1 MKSILVFL
9 LISLNLSAHTLLMD
23 VIDNEDNTIT
33 VVGAFST
40 GEKTVGA
47 LVKLESLVSGEVLYQ
62 KRLPQESELT
72 IEIPKEQ
79 YQVVLDGGPGHT
91 VVKEGFA
98 PLEGFTKKASKEVST
113 NKLSQTQQGAVINTS
128 VVVLFS
134 IAFILLA
141 LTLYFS
147 ARNTKMLTAQIKSKN
162 LH

>member
-1 MKSILVFL
+1 MKIKLILVFL

-47 LVKLESLVSGEVLYQ
+47 LVKLESLISGEVLYQ
-62 KRLPQESELT
+62 KRLPDESELT

-98 PLEGFTKKASKEVST
+98 PLEGFTKKTSTETSSK
-113 NKLSQTQQGAVINTS
+113 KLSQNQHGALINTS
-128 VVVLFS
+128 VIVLFS
-134 IAFILLA
+134 IAFVLLA

-147 ARNTKMLTAQIKSKN
+147 ARNTKILTAQLKK
-162 LH
+162 

>member
-1 MKSILVFL
+1 MKIKSILVL
-9 LISLNLSAHTLLMD
+9 LLLSLNLNAHTLIMD
-23 VIDNEDNTIT
+23 IIDNEDNTIT

-47 LVKLESLVSGEVLYQ
+47 LVKLESLITGEVLYQ
-62 KRLPQESELT
+62 KRLPKESELT

-98 PLEGFTKKASKEVST
+98 PLEGFTKKTDKTQTSK
-113 NKLSQTQQGAVINTS
+113 KLSQNQHGALINTS
-128 VVVLFS
+128 VIVLFS
-134 IAFILLA
+134 IAFVLLV

-147 ARNTKMLTAQIKSKN
+147 AKNTKMLTSQLKK
-162 LH
+162 

>member
-9 LISLNLSAHTLLMD
+9 LLSISLNAHTLLMD

-47 LVKLESLVSGEVLYQ
+47 LVKLESLVSGEVLFQ
-62 KRLPQESELT
+62 KRLPEESELT

-98 PLEGFTKKASKEVST
+98 PLEGFAKKASMETSSK
-113 NKLSQTQQGAVINTS
+113 KLSQNQQGTIVNTS
-128 VVVLFS
+128 VIVLFS

>member
-1 MKSILVFL
+1 MKIKSILAFL

-47 LVKLESLVSGEVLYQ
+47 LVKLESLISGEVLYQ
-62 KRLPQESELT
+62 KRLPDESELT

-98 PLEGFTKKASKEVST
+98 PLEGFTKKTSTETSSK
-113 NKLSQTQQGAVINTS
+113 KLSQNQHGALINTS
-128 VVVLFS
+128 VIVLFS
-134 IAFILLA
+134 IAFVLLG

-147 ARNTKMLTAQIKSKN
+147 ARNTKILTAQLKK
-162 LH
+162 

>member
-1 MKSILVFL
+1 MKIKSILVFL

-47 LVKLESLVSGEVLYQ
+47 LVKLESLTSGEVLYQ
-62 KRLPQESELT
+62 KRLPDESELT

-98 PLEGFTKKASKEVST
+98 PLEGFTKKTSTETSSK
-113 NKLSQTQQGAVINTS
+113 KLSQNQHGALINTS
-128 VVVLFS
+128 VIVLFS
-134 IAFILLA
+134 IAFVLLG

-147 ARNTKMLTAQIKSKN
+147 ARNTKMLTAQLKK
-162 LH
+162 

>member
-1 MKSILVFL
+1 MKIKSILL
-9 LISLNLSAHTLLMD
+9 LLLLSLNLSAHTLIMD
-23 VIDNEDNTIT
+23 IIDNEDNTMT

-47 LVKLESLVSGEVLYQ
+47 LVKFESLITGEVLYQ
-62 KRLPQESELT
+62 KRLPEESELT

-98 PLEGFTKKASKEVST
+98 PLEGFTKNTDKTQSSK
-113 NKLSQTQQGAVINTS
+113 KLSQNQEGALVNTS
-128 VVVLFS
+128 VIVLFS
-134 IAFILLA
+134 LAFILLA

-147 ARNTKMLTAQIKSKN
+147 AKNTKILTAQLKK
-162 LH
+162 

>member
-1 MKSILVFL
+1 MKIKSILFFL
-9 LISLNLSAHTLLMD
+9 LLSLNSSAHTLLMD
-23 VIDNEDNTIT
+23 IIDNEDNTIT

-62 KRLPQESELT
+62 QRLPQESELT
-72 IEIPKEQ
+72 INIPKEQ

-98 PLEGFTKKASKEVST
+98 PLEGFTKKSSKEDS
-113 NKLSQTQQGAVINTS
+113 NKKLSQNQQGLLVNTS
-128 VVVLFS
+128 LITLFS

-147 ARNTKMLTAQIKSKN
+147 ARNTKMLITQLKK
-162 LH
+162 

>member
-1 MKSILVFL
+1 MKIKSILVFL
-9 LISLNLSAHTLLMD
+9 LLSLNLSAHTLLMD

-47 LVKLESLVSGEVLYQ
+47 LVKLESLISGEVLYQ
-62 KRLPQESELT
+62 KRLPDESELT

-91 VVKEGFA
+91 VVKEGFP
-98 PLEGFTKKASKEVST
+98 PLEGFTKKTSTETSSK
-113 NKLSQTQQGAVINTS
+113 KLSQNQHGALISTS
-128 VVVLFS
+128 VIVLFS

-147 ARNTKMLTAQIKSKN
+147 ARNTKILTAQLKK
-162 LH
+162 

>member
-1 MKSILVFL
+1 MKSILVL
-9 LISLNLSAHTLLMD
+9 LLLSLNLNAHTLIMD
-23 VIDNEDNTIT
+23 IIDNEDNTIT

-47 LVKLESLVSGEVLYQ
+47 LVKLESLITGEVLYQ
-62 KRLPQESELT
+62 KRLPKESELT

-98 PLEGFTKKASKEVST
+98 PLEGFTKKTDKTQTSK
-113 NKLSQTQQGAVINTS
+113 KLSQNQHGALINTS
-128 VVVLFS
+128 VIVLFS
-134 IAFILLA
+134 IAFVLLV

-147 ARNTKMLTAQIKSKN
+147 AKNTKMLTSQLKK
-162 LH
+162 